1 MSKTFSGRTMFAR
14 AALGIAAV
22 VAAAATASAHF
33 VWIETSTKND
43 GLHVR
48 SGFGEAG
55 GWDPDLVEKIKPTKY
70 WTRAGG
76 KLEPL
81 ALPLDATEKEYRA
94 VVKGSSPSAVIGN
107 CDYGVVQFGAN
118 PASHLR
124 YSAKSLVGA
133 PAAWQDA
140 ATQDLRVELIASP
153 DGDAVKLQALFLGKP
168 LTDAK
173 IKAANPD
180 GKDVELKT
188 DGEGIA
194 RWPLVGGGVYRC
206 YMGKRTKEAGELDGK
221 KFEGLMDYTSLT
233 FEIAGPK
240 GEAPKSAATTESKA
254 EVK

>member
-1 MSKTFSGRTMFAR
+1 MLKSMNVR
-14 AALGIAAV
+14 ALFTRAVLGIAAV

-33 VWIETSTKND
+33 VWIETSAKND

-55 GWDPDLVEKIKPTKY
+55 GWDPDLVDKIKQTKY
-70 WTRAGG
+70 WTRTGA
-76 KLEPL
+76 KLDSL

-94 VVKGSSPSAVIGN
+94 VVKGAGPSAIIGN
-107 CDYGVVQFGAN
+107 CDYGVIQFGAN

-133 PAAWQDA
+133 PAAWQDVA
-140 ATQDLRVELIASP
+140 NKDLRVELIASP

-173 IKAANPD
+173 IKATNPD
-180 GKDVELKT
+180 GNDVELKT
-188 DGEGIA
+188 DGEGMA

-206 YMGKRTKEAGELDGK
+206 YLGKRTKEAGELDGK
-221 KFEGLMDYTSLT
+221 KYEGLMDYTSLT

-240 GEAPKSAATTESKA
+240 GAAPKSTAKA
-254 EVK
+254 EAK

>member
-33 VWIETSTKND
+33 VWIETSAKND

-70 WTRAGG
+70 WTRIGG
-76 KLEPL
+76 KLESL

-133 PAAWQDA
+133 PAAWQDVA
-140 ATQDLRVELIASP
+140 NKDLRVELIASL

-173 IKAANPD
+173 IKATNPD
-180 GKDVELKT
+180 GNDVELKT

-206 YMGKRTKEAGELDGK
+206 YMGKRTKEAGEVDGK

-254 EVK
+254 EAK